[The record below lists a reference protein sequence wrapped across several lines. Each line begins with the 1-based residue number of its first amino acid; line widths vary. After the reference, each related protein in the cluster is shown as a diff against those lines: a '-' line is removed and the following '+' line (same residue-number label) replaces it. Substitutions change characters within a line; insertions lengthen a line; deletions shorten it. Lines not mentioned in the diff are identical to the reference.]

1 MNVRIIIEQEM
12 SNLKFYI
19 IGLLIAT
26 LIGLGVAIK
35 LQSDKIKQL
44 NTELLVSMNNNKAY
58 EAERDSLKD
67 NVIQFQFTVDQLNH
81 SKDSLLNRLNEIRKQ
96 LKIKDKEINELQ
108 YFASLSQKADSIIVH
123 DTIFQKG
130 VVLDTL
136 IGDDWSSLAVHA
148 EYPGI
153 LNVDYSFKNSTVVL
167 MHNSRVTVDPPKKCW
182 LLRLFQK
189 KQTIVEI
196 DVVQENP
203 YCINQEQKF
212 LKIIK

>member
-1 MNVRIIIEQEM
+1 MYKYVRNMN
-12 SNLKFYI
+12 NLKLT
-19 IGLLIAT
+19 IGCILLA
-26 LIGLGVAIK
+26 LFVGLGFVIYQQSRHIK
-35 LQSDKIKQL
+35 EL
-44 NTELLVSMNNNKAY
+44 NNSLLVATNNNKAY

-67 NVIQFQFTVDQLNH
+67 NAIQFQFTIEQLNH
-81 SKDSLLNRLNEIRKQ
+81 SNDSLLNRLNEVRKK

-108 YFASLSQKADSIIVH
+108 YFASLSQKSDSIFVH

-167 MHNSRVTVDPPKKCW
+167 MHNSRVTVEPPKKCW